1 MAAERNKFP
10 ISEDFEDNLQ
20 KSELKNG
27 GAGMAD
33 NPSLNIMENCA
44 RLKNAF
50 NMTKD

>member
-1 MAAERNKFP
+1 LAAERNKFP

-27 GAGMAD
+27 AAMAD
-33 NPSLNIMENCA
+33 NPSHTIMENCA